1 MKRYLTLI
9 VIAVTMWTGAAAQL
23 LWRVQSPTNPKPSY
37 LLGTKHDVPGT
48 FLDSIEGFDTA
59 LATVDV
65 IVGEVN
71 PDDLQSDSTEAK
83 MAAAMIA
90 PADSTLSRVLAPDI
104 FTRLDSILK
113 DLSGGMTR
121 AKAFERFKPVAV
133 SAFIEVLIPTRD
145 TNNVTDKHIEQ
156 AIEERAVARGA
167 QILSLET
174 ADEQITSIFNNPI
187 SDQAR
192 ELTET
197 VTQWDESLDEVETF
211 NSDYLS
217 QNISGIE
224 RAFADDKSISVEDR
238 SRLVTDRNN
247 RWMPRIKAIID
258 TMPAL
263 IYVGVGHLVGD
274 QGLITLLRRDG
285 YEVMPIGAQN

>member
-23 LWRVQSPTNPKPSY
+23 LWRVQSPAKPKPSY
-37 LLGTKHDVPGT
+37 ILGTKHDVPGT

-59 LATVDV
+59 LAAVDV

-121 AKAFERFKPVAV
+121 AKAFDRFKPVAV
-133 SAFIEVLIPTRD
+133 SAFLEVLIPTRD
-145 TNNVTDKHIEQ
+145 TDNVTDKNIEQ
-156 AIEERAVARGA
+156 AIEERAVAQGA

-174 ADEQITSIFNNPI
+174 ADEQITSIFNSPI

>member
-23 LWRVQSPTNPKPSY
+23 LWRVQSPANPKPSY
-37 LLGTKHDVPGT
+37 LLGTKHDVPGM
-48 FLDSIEGFDTA
+48 FLDSIEGFDAA
-59 LATVDV
+59 LAAVDV
-65 IVGEVN
+65 IVGEVSH
-71 PDDLQSDSTEAK
+71 DELLTESTTAK

-113 DLSGGMTR
+113 GQSAGMSR
-121 AKAFERFKPVAV
+121 AKTFDKFKPIVV
-133 SAFIEVLIPTRD
+133 SAFIETLIPTRD
-145 TNNVTDKHIEQ
+145 TDNATDKYIEQ
-156 AIEERAVARGA
+156 AIEERAAARGA
-167 QILSLET
+167 ETLSLET
-174 ADEQITSIFNNPI
+174 ADEQITILFNSPI

-197 VTQWDESLDEVETF
+197 VTRWDESLDEIETF
-211 NSDYLS
+211 NSDYLR

-238 SRLVTDRNN
+238 SRLVNDRNN